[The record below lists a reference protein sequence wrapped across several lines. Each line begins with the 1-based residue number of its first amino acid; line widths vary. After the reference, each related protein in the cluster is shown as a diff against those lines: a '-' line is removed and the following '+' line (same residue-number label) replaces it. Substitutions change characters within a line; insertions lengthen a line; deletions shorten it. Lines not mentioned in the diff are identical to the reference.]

1 MFLTRAKELQV
12 KRLEAT
18 ATSSAETIQRPGSVT
33 FHSLPA
39 EVIVIIADWMAAIEV
54 AENQRLLTSER
65 RMCHCGDEAQERF
78 YLMKEQGED
87 LCWNSGI
94 LKLSSLSQQLRSI
107 LFEHR
112 KVRGVSLPFYLSALD
127 RTTDMSDRL
136 KEDVR
141 QVALLDV
148 S

>member
-1 MFLTRAKELQV
+1 MFLTRARELQV

-18 ATSSAETIQRPGSVT
+18 ATSSAEAIQQHESVT
-33 FHSLPA
+33 FHSLPP
-39 EVIVIIADWMAAIEV
+39 EIIVIIADWMAAIEV
-54 AENQRLLTSER
+54 AENQRLLTNER
-65 RMCHCGDEAQERF
+65 RMCHCEDEEQERS
-78 YLMKEQGED
+78 YLMKERGED

-94 LKLSSLSQQLRSI
+94 LKLSSLSRQLRSI

-112 KVRGVSLPFYLSALD
+112 KIRGISMPFYLSALN
-127 RTTDMSDRL
+127 RTIDMTDRL